1 MAERFD
7 LVRLAELRDAHT
19 ERVGAYR
26 RTADQVREAAT
37 AATRARLDAP
47 PLPGAAPAVVR
58 HALAPGIGHAVTP
71 KPVRGKTNEFYLQ
84 PLAVLKTFT
93 PEQLDAA
100 EVDHRALSRIIV
112 AETRL
117 ERLRAEHLQNAAN
130 VRESAQFM
138 RGIELFSLGR
148 RL

>member
-19 ERVGAYR
+19 EKVSAYR

-47 PLPGAAPAVVR
+47 PLPGAAPAVAR

-71 KPVRGKTNEFYLQ
+71 KPVRARTNEFYLQ

-93 PEQLDAA
+93 HEQLDAA
-100 EVDHRALSRIIV
+100 EVDHRAFARIV
-112 AETRL
+112 AAETRL
-117 ERLRAEHLQNAAN
+117 ERLRAEHLQNAAT

-138 RGIELFSLGR
+138 RGIEIFSR
-148 RL
+148 EKRL